1 MALLGRKRAR
11 TQDRDQAVEVI
22 NTAYAQGQLTDAE
35 REDRVHRA
43 LVATHVG
50 DLAQVTAD
58 LQPAQKTPQASQVSQ
73 NWWQRTSTRTKLAVG
88 AAALVLVGGGV
99 VATQTGGDEPVAV
112 VGAPYFVPVTAEAF
126 TDLVADQ
133 EAEFGTTRSYGVNLQ
148 EQISTVAVPTD
159 DGRARFQEWRPRED
173 GTFAAHDDPEGAG
186 EYREFDLADVDLAAL
201 EANLD
206 AAWETLAV
214 PEPSRTALVL
224 QHWEHHDQ
232 PQVTITVSNE
242 YEEYGY
248 LVTDLAGSVVERR
261 AFDPHAP

>member
-22 NTAYAQGQLTDAE
+22 NAAYAQGQLTDAE

-58 LQPAQKTPQASQVSQ
+58 LQPAQKTPQTSQVSQ
-73 NWWQRTSTRTKLAVG
+73 HWWQRTSTRTKLAVG

-99 VATQTGGDEPVAV
+99 AATQTGGDEPVAV
-112 VGAPYFVPVTAEAF
+112 VEAPYFVPVTAEAF

-173 GTFAAHDDPEGAG
+173 GTFAAHDDPQGAG
-186 EYREFDLADVDLAAL
+186 EYREFDLADVDVEAL
-201 EANLD
+201 EATMD
-206 AAWETLAV
+206 EAWGSLKV
-214 PEPSRTALVL
+214 PEPTRIALVV
-224 QHWEHHDQ
+224 QHWEPHDE
-232 PQVTITVSNE
+232 PRITVNVSNDYDE
-242 YEEYGY
+242 HGY
-248 LVTDLAGSVVERR
+248 VVTDLAGSVVERR
-261 AFDPHAP
+261 EFDPASP